1 MNTPVPPSRIRV
13 VADRPDSL
21 YRCGET
27 AVFTVSVDPDADGA
41 PASGEA
47 TVTLDNFGSREQL
60 RRTVDLSKENPF
72 TVRGTL
78 AEPGF
83 LRLCVRPA
91 GSDGKKVFGVGFE
104 PERIRKASPSPPD
117 FDAFWAEAKRTLD
130 ATTPVDPQM
139 ILVPEKCTDD
149 FDFYR
154 VSFASYGGRV

>member
-1 MNTPVPPSRIRV
+1 MGNPVQPSSISV
-13 VADRPDSL
+13 VADRPDAL

-47 TVTLDNFGSREQL
+47 TVTLDNFGLAEQL

-83 LRLCVRPA
+83 LRLCVRPDRA
-91 GSDGKKVFGVGFE
+91 IVCGVGMGHDGNTR
-104 PERIRKASPSPPD
+104 PDLLRILSEWLRAPP
-117 FDAFWAEAKRTLD
+117 A
-130 ATTPVDPQM
+130 
-139 ILVPEKCTDD
+139 
-149 FDFYR
+149 
-154 VSFASYGGRV
+154 GGAQES